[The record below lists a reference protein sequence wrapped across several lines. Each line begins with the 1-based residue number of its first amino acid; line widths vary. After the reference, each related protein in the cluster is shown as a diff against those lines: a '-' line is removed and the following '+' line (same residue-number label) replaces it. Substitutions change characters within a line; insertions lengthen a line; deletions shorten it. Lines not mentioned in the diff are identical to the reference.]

1 MFATRPWRRGDEAD
15 VAFLWETLYL
25 SIHVRVGDPRPPRS
39 VLDEPA
45 IAHYLVD
52 FGATPGDDAQI
63 AFTTADGVSIGAA
76 FCRRMP
82 AGDPGYGFVAADV
95 PEVGMAVIPEW
106 RGRGVGSALLQA
118 MLGRHPS
125 MSLSVDDDNVG
136 AISLYRRLGF
146 VDHAT
151 AGATTTM
158 LYVGGFS
165 DRPGR

>member
-1 MFATRPWRRGDEAD
+1 
-15 VAFLWETLYL
+15 
-25 SIHVRVGDPRPPRS
+25 
-39 VLDEPA
+39 
-45 IAHYLVD
+45 
-52 FGATPGDDAQI
+52 
-63 AFTTADGVSIGAA
+63 
-76 FCRRMP
+76 
-82 AGDPGYGFVAADV
+82 
-95 PEVGMAVIPEW
+95 MAVIPEW

-146 VDHAT
+146 VDHAR